1 MKKIL
6 IKISM
11 LFIFLVPTFFAL
23 NKYRRMRVLSGI
35 SNEDYLIF
43 SANFHDGNNGTF
55 KYYISSG
62 KMEKVSDYVFS
73 DLSYSDDYK
82 YILGTVDIRDFE
94 GLAEIELS
102 GNKFS
107 SIISFDE
114 IDDLLSNIGMDKLK
128 YRYFRLSLRPKYY
141 RSGYTF
147 YNDMS
152 DPDTLLYIENT
163 GDSWNMEKLYG
174 TEYKTYNYFIKE
186 GDKEDMLFS
195 AIQEDYYTGKG
206 YMMKKGLSSGKEEDL
221 FDFFIYSVNKRGR
234 TDMTEDKSKLV
245 YYEYPNICVYNLESE
260 QVENMIKVNLSEEE
274 DVWDLKFSPDG
285 KHIFYTIKKDIFFI
299 DSISRL
305 TFYIVNLET
314 LESIKLKKWKYGDN
328 FFGFDW

>member
-1 MKKIL
+1 
-6 IKISM
+6 M

-23 NKYRRMRVLSGI
+23 NEYRRMRVLSGI

-43 SANFHDGNNGTF
+43 SADFHDGNNGTF

-114 IDDLLSNIGMDKLK
+114 IDDLLSNMGMDKLK

-152 DPDTLLYIENT
+152 DPDTLLYIEKV
-163 GDSWNMEKLYG
+163 GDSWNMKKLYE
-174 TEYKTYNYFIKE
+174 TENKTTVYFIKE
-186 GDKEDMLFS
+186 GDKEDVLFS
-195 AIQEDYYTGKG
+195 AIQEDDHEGKG
-206 YMMKKGLSSGKEEDL
+206 YIMKKGLSSSEEEVL
-221 FDFFIYSVNKRGR
+221 FKTRIVR
-234 TDMTEDKSKLV
+234 TDFERGCMDMTVDKSKIV